1 MLQLACPAGR
11 SKWLPSEAATSEGP
25 GGTNRTSYASF
36 AISMDL
42 REWKS
47 PSNPSDLLK
56 TPINIEAM
64 RDARTKLAGFFSVL
78 SNRSM
83 QETA

>member
-1 MLQLACPAGR
+1 M
-11 SKWLPSEAATSEGP
+11 
-25 GGTNRTSYASF
+25 Y
-36 AISMDL
+36 L

-56 TPINIEAM
+56 TPINVEAM